1 MTAELNLPPLYE
13 TVILAETGADA
24 RAHANSLAADGG
36 EAGLFVWR
44 PAADR
49 IDCAIVL
56 RPEEAR
62 AQIMPVV
69 LVASLALLDAVGSA
83 GPAAVAADL
92 VWPAGL
98 RINSALC
105 GGIAL
110 DLGPGDN
117 PGWAVVSAILRKTGE
132 PGAEGG
138 ERPDVT
144 ALYNE
149 GFADMADSDLVEA
162 FARHFLVWMD
172 RWDEQG
178 LDPIAR
184 HWLHC
189 ARSNG
194 VDTVLM
200 IGAELI
206 AGSIEDLDDSGGL
219 VLDTAGGRRVLPL
232 EPDLLSRIP
241 VESWLERE

>member
-1 MTAELNLPPLYE
+1 MTSALNLPPLYE
-13 TVILAETGADA
+13 AVILDERGGGA
-24 RAHANSLAADGG
+24 RAHAARLAAKGG

-49 IDCAIVL
+49 IDCAVLL
-56 RPEEAR
+56 RPEEDSVR
-62 AQIMPVV
+62 IMPVV
-69 LVASLALLDAVGSA
+69 LVASLAMLDAVGTA
-83 GPAAVAADL
+83 GPAAVASDL

-98 RINSALC
+98 RINSGLA

-117 PGWAVVSAILRKTGE
+117 PDWAVVSATLRKTGA

-144 ALYNE
+144 SLGEE
-149 GFADMADSDLVEA
+149 GFADVEDRDLVEA

-178 LDPIAR
+178 LAPIAR
-184 HWLHC
+184 HWLHR
-189 ARSNG
+189 ATAHG
-194 VDTVLM
+194 ADTVLM
-200 IGAELI
+200 IGAELV
-206 AGSIEDLDDSGGL
+206 AGSILELDESGGL
-219 VLDTAGGRRVLPL
+219 VLDTAAGRRTLPL
-232 EPDLLSRIP
+232 EPALLARNP
-241 VESWLERE
+241 ADT

>member
-1 MTAELNLPPLYE
+1 MTAKLNLPPLYE
-13 TVILAETGADA
+13 AVILDEPDGDA
-24 RAHANSLAADGG
+24 RIHAARLATDGG

-98 RINSALC
+98 RINSGLC

-117 PGWAVVSAILRKTGE
+117 PDWAVISAVLRKAGA
-132 PGAEGG
+132 PGVEGG

-144 ALYNE
+144 ALHDE
-149 GFADMADSDLVEA
+149 GFADVEDSDLVEA

-194 VDTVLM
+194 VDTVLI

-241 VESWLERE
+241 VGNWPERE

>member
-13 TVILAETGADA
+13 TVILTESGADA
-24 RAHANSLAADGG
+24 RAHAVSLAAGGG

-56 RPEEAR
+56 RPEETR

-98 RINSALC
+98 RINSGLC

-117 PGWAVVSAILRKTGE
+117 PEWAVVSAVLRKTGE

-149 GFADMADSDLVEA
+149 GFADMADRDLVEA

-178 LDPIAR
+178 LGPIAR
-184 HWLHC
+184 HWLPC

-200 IGAELI
+200 IGDELI
-206 AGSIEDLDDSGGL
+206 AGSIEDLDDAGGL
-219 VLDTAGGRRVLPL
+219 VLDTANGRRVLLL
-232 EPDLLSRIP
+232 EPGLLSRIP
-241 VESWLERE
+241 AEI

>member
-13 TVILAETGADA
+13 AVILDEPDGDA
-24 RAHANSLAADGG
+24 RAHAARLAADGG

-49 IDCAIVL
+49 IDCAVVL
-56 RPEEAR
+56 RPEEEI
-62 AQIMPVV
+62 AQVMPVV
-69 LVASLALLDAVGSA
+69 LVASLALLDAVGTA

-98 RINSALC
+98 RINSGLC

-110 DLGPGDN
+110 DLGPGGN
-117 PGWAVVSAILRKTGE
+117 PDWALVSAVLRKAGA
-132 PGAEGG
+132 PGVEGG

-144 ALYNE
+144 ALHAE
-149 GFADMADSDLVEA
+149 GFADMEDRALVEA

-172 RWDEQG
+172 RWQEGG
-178 LDPIAR
+178 LAPVAR
-184 HWLHC
+184 HWLHR
-189 ARSNG
+189 ATANG
-194 VDTVLM
+194 GDTVLM
-200 IGAELI
+200 VGAELI

-219 VLDTAGGRRVLPL
+219 VLDTASGRQTLPL
-232 EPDLLSRIP
+232 EPGLLAKNPDGR
-241 VESWLERE
+241 